1 MRIVRLDGSP
11 AAVDVLTAALAA
23 VLDGPSDG
31 NGGAL
36 VCNVLLVQSGAPD
49 RLRGREFT
57 LIISSNYA
65 LMGAGMALSG
75 PFTNAFGARWTWGA
89 AAAVFALGSAVA
101 YSMAAGLADEAAE
114 LVLDQPESE
123 PVVSQRAVAN

>member
-1 MRIVRLDGSP
+1 M
-11 AAVDVLTAALAA
+11 ALA
-23 VLDGPSDG
+23 
-31 NGGAL
+31 
-36 VCNVLLVQSGAPD
+36 
-49 RLRGREFT
+49 
-57 LIISSNYA
+57 
-65 LMGAGMALSG
+65 G

-101 YSMAAGLADEAAE
+101 YSMAAGLADEEAE